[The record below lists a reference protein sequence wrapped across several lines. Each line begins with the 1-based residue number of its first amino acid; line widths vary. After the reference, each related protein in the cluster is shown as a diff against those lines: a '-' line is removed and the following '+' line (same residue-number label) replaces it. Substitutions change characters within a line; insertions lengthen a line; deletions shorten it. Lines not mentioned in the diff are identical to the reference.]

1 MHTKLPTVLTINS
14 EEDWSTLTK
23 QPHGQSQKDCVYS
36 SSTFKAMI
44 ALFFVPSWFLYCQYR
59 EL

>member
-1 MHTKLPTVLTINS
+1 MHTTLPTVSKINS

-23 QPHGQSQKDCVYS
+23 QPHGQSRKDCVYS
-36 SSTFKAMI
+36 SSTFKAMTRSVFCAI
-44 ALFFVPSWFLYCQYR
+44 LVLYCQYR

>member
-36 SSTFKAMI
+36 SCTFKAMTRSVFCAI
-44 ALFFVPSWFLYCQYR
+44 LVFILPVS
-59 EL
+59 